1 MMSSNETVMM
11 QSQKQYRQR
20 GQADALA
27 IAKAIW
33 ARTVRLCLRLAFALN
48 SKLSPA
54 PNPSI
59 ESTPTSARNL
69 TRASTLTTARNLTCA
84 STLSTALSSGSAST
98 LTSAPNPPR
107 ASTLSTALSS
117 GSASTLTSAPNPPR
131 ASTLSTA
138 LSSSSASTVNPILAA
153 TSIFRLAPVLA
164 LALGLG
170 FLPVGT
176 AGEDEVQRDPVEWGR
191 EIAYGAG
198 NCSSCHAMSTD
209 ESDTLSGNLGPVL
222 VAMRVRYPNFEQL
235 RAQIYNAASKNPTS
249 TMPPYGSHK
258 ILTEEEIDAV
268 TAFVWEL

>member
-1 MMSSNETVMM
+1 M
-11 QSQKQYRQR
+11 
-20 GQADALA
+20 
-27 IAKAIW
+27 
-33 ARTVRLCLRLAFALN
+33 
-48 SKLSPA
+48 
-54 PNPSI
+54 
-59 ESTPTSARNL
+59 
-69 TRASTLTTARNLTCA
+69 
-84 STLSTALSSGSAST
+84 
-98 LTSAPNPPR
+98 
-107 ASTLSTALSS
+107 
-117 GSASTLTSAPNPPR
+117 
-131 ASTLSTA
+131 
-138 LSSSSASTVNPILAA
+138 NPILAA